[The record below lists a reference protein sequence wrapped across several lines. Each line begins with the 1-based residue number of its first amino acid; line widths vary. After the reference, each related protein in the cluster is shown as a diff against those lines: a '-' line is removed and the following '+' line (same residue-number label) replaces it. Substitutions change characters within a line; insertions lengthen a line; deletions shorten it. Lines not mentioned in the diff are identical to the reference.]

1 MFCHLHFLS
10 FFLFFIRHCCKV
22 LLCELFIIYYFIF
35 YILFFIFY
43 VSKQTFFPQ
52 SDSATQMSC
61 FVLFYFINI
70 FIFFY
75 FDILQTDLLAVR
87 WQCYPLFY
95 LYFIY
100 FFIFQADILAAKW
113 QCYPMNCFVL
123 FYLIIIIYDILQIDL
138 LAVRWQCLPV
148 ISFNWISFHFMIFFI
163 ILFSKQTFLLLSD
176 SVILL
181 PLFFY
186 YTFFITLILSQY
198 LDELKLFCC
207 LTLCICFAGFNFL
220 WYNHTMPEGA
230 GRNSQKKNSNQGQ
243 MPLTQLISMFG
254 NLSIMM

>member
-10 FFLFFIRHCCKV
+10 FFLSFFFLSDIAVRYYSV
-22 LLCELFIIYYFIF
+22 SFLLFI
-35 YILFFIFY
+35 ILFFIFY

-123 FYLIIIIYDILQIDL
+123 FYLIIII
-138 LAVRWQCLPV
+138 
-148 ISFNWISFHFMIFFI
+148 
-163 ILFSKQTFLLLSD
+163 
-176 SVILL
+176 
-181 PLFFY
+181 
-186 YTFFITLILSQY
+186 
-198 LDELKLFCC
+198 
-207 LTLCICFAGFNFL
+207 L
-220 WYNHTMPEGA
+220 WYFTNRPSCCEVTVFA
-230 GRNSQKKNSNQGQ
+230 SY
-243 MPLTQLISMFG
+243 LI
-254 NLSIMM
+254 